1 MKSLSRENQADIIEA
16 FNLTSR
22 YLDDLSNIDNIYF
35 DQMVDRIY
43 PKELQLNRAN
53 SSDTEAPLLDLNLC
67 ISNGTVSTK
76 IYDKRDDFD
85 IVNFPFLDGDV
96 PRRTSYGVYVSQLIR
111 FTRASS
117 NLNDFNYRNKALTA
131 KLLRQGYRYFKLRK
145 AFSKFYHRHSAL
157 LEKYSVSLKTL
168 LQQGISEPEF
178 YGDLVNRFRKIVGK
192 SNFSEQ
198 FRKLINRYKRIGY
211 SLDIMRQTAC
221 LVVNPII
228 VDGYASLFNCTT
240 AVRASDPMMASS

>member
-1 MKSLSRENQADIIEA
+1 MKIRLTLLRLSIQLR
-16 FNLTSR
+16 
-22 YLDDLSNIDNIYF
+22 LDDLLNIDNIYF

-43 PKELQLNRAN
+43 PTELQLKRAN
-53 SSDTEAPLLDLNLC
+53 SSDTEASVLDLNLC

-76 IYDKRDDFD
+76 IYDKRDNFDFD
-85 IVNFPFLDGDV
+85 IVNFPFLDG
-96 PRRTSYGVYVSQLIR
+96 PRRNSYVVLYISQLIR
-111 FTRASS
+111 FARASS
-117 NLNDFNYRNKALTA
+117 NLSDFNYRTA

-145 AFSKFYHRHSAL
+145 AFSKFYRRHSAL
-157 LEKYSVSLKTL
+157 VEKYSVSLKTL

-178 YGDLVNRFRKIVGK
+178 YGDLVYRFRKIVGK

-221 LVVNPII
+221 LVVNPIF
-228 VDGYASLFNCTT
+228 VVNFASLFNCTT
-240 AVRASDPMMASS
+240 AVRASGSITASS